1 MNTYHRHSCSACDSI
16 FKTEEEITQHI
27 ESEHTIYNDSC
38 PHCEE
43 SFPGKSMLEG
53 HISTKHKFLC
63 RRCEA
68 VMMTNEALEEHTL
81 ESHTFL

>member
-1 MNTYHRHSCSACDSI
+1 MTR
-16 FKTEEEITQHI
+16 HI
-27 ESEHTIYNDSC
+27 ESEHTMYNDSC

-43 SFPGKSMLEG
+43 SFPRKSMLEG

-63 RRCEA
+63 RHCEA